1 MGLFSRTRSIQP
13 QEAARLV
20 AAGELTLV
28 DVREP
33 EEIRAAAVGGA
44 VRIPLGALSGRL
56 DELRGRG
63 TVAFL
68 CQSGVRSAAAARA
81 ASKAGVEAVNVRGGV
96 AAWARAGLPL
106 TRQGATT

>member
-1 MGLFSRTRSIQP
+1 MALFSRTRSIQP
-13 QEAARLV
+13 QEAARLL

-33 EEIRAAAVGGA
+33 EEVRAEAVDGA
-44 VRIPLGALSGRL
+44 LHIPFGALSGRL
-56 DELRGRG
+56 GELGGRG

-81 ASKAGVEAVNVRGGV
+81 AGKAGVDAVNVRGGIV
-96 AAWARAGLPL
+96 AWARAGLPL